1 MNFKTPNYENFKI
14 SKLPLVPTHSLYNPR
29 NNFNSKK
36 RRNNSKKSKKKII
49 SENYRVLT
57 KVKPIINS
65 N

>member
-36 RRNNSKKSKKKII
+36 RRNNSKKIKEKNK
-49 SENYRVLT
+49 
-57 KVKPIINS
+57 
-65 N
+65 